1 MSSIQER
8 LQQLL
13 DGELDPAEIAD
24 DPTLVSLAD
33 RLYGIKI
40 APVQPVKPRD
50 AFSLLGGSS
59 PVTEVAP
66 PTDMLVEVIAPVT
79 PVNPAGPNVPLPLPD
94 LSLDMPAVPT
104 AQASPLRWVF
114 GGGFLIV
121 VLNLFGAFSSL
132 FEGVCETGIGACRG
146 PEQTRLNLME
156 VYKLG
161 ESDGWSYSVLS
172 ESMSGIGGTAGGI
185 GIPDLVA
192 IVVLLLGFLKFM
204 KRA

>member
-1 MSSIQER
+1 MTSVHDR

-13 DGELDPAEIAD
+13 DGELDPSEIAD

-50 AFSLLGGSS
+50 AMNSLPGGT

-66 PTDMLVEVIAPVT
+66 PTDLMVEVIAPV
-79 PVNPAGPNVPLPLPD
+79 NAPAPAVPLPALPEAP
-94 LSLDMPAVPT
+94 LDMPPMPSKK
-104 AQASPLRWVF
+104 ASPLRLVF
-114 GGGFLIV
+114 GSGLVVV
-121 VLNLFGAFSSL
+121 VLNVFGLFSTL
-132 FEGVCETGIGACRG
+132 FESMCEPAIGACRG
-146 PEQTRLNLME
+146 PEQTRINLME
-156 VYKLG
+156 LWKIG

-172 ESMSGIGGTAGGI
+172 ESMSGVGGMAGGL

-192 IVVLLLGFLKFM
+192 FVVLLLGFLKFS